1 MDGVLVLRSSN
12 IQNGQLDFSDQVKV
26 KCDIPQKLLVKNGD
40 VLVCVRNGSK
50 NLLGKAAYIDNVN
63 GPITFGAF
71 MAICR
76 GEMGKWIY
84 IWMQSNHY
92 YSQLETITATVSVN
106 QLTQRTLLDLYIPV
120 LSPEKR
126 EEIISQVEHY
136 EDEIRTAQGVVE
148 ACTARKKAIIEQYLN
163 D

>member
-1 MDGVLVLRSSN
+1 MHLWLYAA
-12 IQNGQLDFSDQVKV
+12 VKW
-26 KCDIPQKLLVKNGD
+26 
-40 VLVCVRNGSK
+40 GSGFIFGC
-50 NLLGKAAYIDNVN
+50 NQI
-63 GPITFGAF
+63 ITFQRDISG
-71 MAICR
+71 
-76 GEMGKWIY
+76 
-84 IWMQSNHY
+84 
-92 YSQLETITATVSVN
+92 TIVIVINLFKN